1 MAKTTS
7 KEPETTV
14 SDVLIAELAAW
25 GINLF
30 FGIPGASSLPL
41 VDAVRRN
48 PDVRYIVVRH
58 EETAAMAAS
67 AYNKFTGKIAAC
79 LTIAG
84 PGATNLATGLY
95 DAKEDH
101 ASVLSLNGQVKMQY
115 GGPGGIQEIDQ
126 DAFFRPITVFNSTVA
141 DPMMAVKLLTR
152 ALRYAVF
159 ARGVVQLSIPND
171 IQAAPLK
178 SAYCERETCLPSVSI
193 APTDEGVRAA
203 VEAIDGAARP
213 VIVAGFGAL
222 HASEAVLDLATKL
235 QAPIV
240 TTLRGKGILPDD
252 NEWIAGV
259 HGELGTPHALMLVLK
274 SDLVIACGMSFS
286 DHTGIPPGK
295 RAIQID
301 IDPIQLGKHPLVA
314 GVYGDCS
321 VALPRIT
328 REVRAREDPDT
339 RKWLTDKKREWIERI
354 DREADPKAV
363 PIRPPYIM
371 KVLSD
376 LIPEDAV
383 ISIDVGDNQWWFG
396 RNFQMKRQRFAMS
409 GYLGT
414 MGFGLPGALAAKL
427 AYPDATVV
435 CIVGDGGFSMI
446 MADFITAVKYDLPI
460 IVVILNNHELAM
472 IREEQREENYPPFGI
487 DLTNPDFAAYAKAC
501 GAEGIRVTRPEDLPD
516 AVREALKMNRPIV
529 IDIETDPERFP
540 AKKGVK
546 PA

>member
-1 MAKTTS
+1 MVKTTS
-7 KEPETTV
+7 KEAETTV
-14 SDVLIAELAAW
+14 ADVLIAELAAW
-25 GINLF
+25 GVTLF

-67 AYNKFTGKIAAC
+67 AYNKFTGKVAAC

-115 GGPGGIQEIDQ
+115 AGPGGIQEIDQ

-141 DPMMAVKLLTR
+141 DPATAVKLLTR
-152 ALRYAVF
+152 ALRYAIV
-159 ARGVVQLSIPND
+159 ARGVAQLSVPND

-178 SAYCERETCLPSVSI
+178 AAYCERETCLPSTSV
-193 APTDEGVRAA
+193 APTDEAVREA
-203 VEAIDGAARP
+203 VEAIDGATHP
-213 VIVAGFGAL
+213 VIIAGFGAL
-222 HASEAVLDLATKL
+222 HAAGAVLDLATKI

-252 NEWIAGV
+252 NEWIAGI
-259 HGELGTPHALMLVLK
+259 HGELGTAHALALILK

-286 DHTGIPPGK
+286 DHTGVPPGK

-301 IDPIQLGKHPLVA
+301 IDPLQLGKHPLVA
-314 GVYGDCS
+314 GVYGDCA

-328 REVRAREDPDT
+328 AQVRARDDPET
-339 RKWLTDKKREWIERI
+339 RTWLAEKKQAWLERL
-354 DREADPKAV
+354 DREADPKAA
-363 PIRPPYIM
+363 PLRPPYIM
-371 KVLSD
+371 KILSET
-376 LIPEDAV
+376 LPEDAI

-396 RNFQMKRQRFAMS
+396 RNFRMKRQRFAMS

-414 MGFGLPGALAAKL
+414 MGFGLPGAIAAKL

-435 CIVGDGGFSMI
+435 CITGDGGFSMV
-446 MADFITAVKYDLPI
+446 MADFVTAVKYDLPI
-460 IVVILNNHELAM
+460 AVFVLNNHELAM
-472 IREEQREENYPPFGI
+472 IREEQREENYPPYGI
-487 DLTNPDFAAYAKAC
+487 DLTNPDFAAFAEAC
-501 GAEGIRVTRPEDLPD
+501 GGTGIRVALPQDLAGAVTR
-516 AVREALKMNRPIV
+516 ALGVNKPAV
-529 IDIETDPERFP
+529 IDIETDPRRF
-540 AKKGVK
+540 K
-546 PA
+546 

>member
-1 MAKTTS
+1 MVKTTS
-7 KEPETTV
+7 KGPETTV
-14 SDVLIAELAAW
+14 ADVLIAELAAW
-25 GINLF
+25 GVNLF

-41 VDAVRRN
+41 VDAVRKN
-48 PDVRYIVVRH
+48 QDVRYIVVRH
-58 EETAAMAAS
+58 EQTAAMAAS
-67 AYNKFTGKIAAC
+67 AYNKFTGKVAAC

-115 GGPGGIQEIDQ
+115 SGPGGIQEIDQ

-141 DPMMAVKLLTR
+141 DPMTAVKLLTR
-152 ALRYAVF
+152 ALRYAII
-159 ARGVVQLSIPND
+159 ARGVAQLSVPND

-178 SAYCERETCLPSVSI
+178 AAYCERETCLPSTRV
-193 APTDEGVRAA
+193 APTDEAVRAV
-203 VEAIDGAARP
+203 VEAIDGAHRP

-222 HASEAVLDLATKL
+222 HAAGAVLDLATKI

-252 NEWIAGV
+252 NEWVAGV

-295 RAIQID
+295 RAVQID
-301 IDPIQLGKHPLVA
+301 IDPLQLGKHPLAV
-314 GVYGDCS
+314 GVYGDCAL
-321 VALPRIT
+321 ALPRIAGQ
-328 REVRAREDPDT
+328 VRAREDPDT
-339 RKWLTDKKREWIERI
+339 RQWLAEKKREWL
-354 DREADPKAV
+354 DRLDQEADPEAT
-363 PIRPPYIM
+363 PIRPPYVM

-376 LIPEDAV
+376 LLPEDTI

-396 RNFQMKRQRFAMS
+396 RNFRMKRQRFAMS

-414 MGFGLPGALAAKL
+414 MGFGLPGAIAAKL

-435 CIVGDGGFSMI
+435 CIVGDGGFSMVMGDLVTTI
-446 MADFITAVKYDLPI
+446 KYDLPI
-460 IVVILNNHELAM
+460 VVVVLSNRELAM
-472 IREEQREENYPPFGI
+472 IREEQREEHYPPFGI
-487 DLTNPDFAAYAKAC
+487 DLTNPDFAAYAEAC
-501 GAEGIRVTRPEDLPD
+501 GGAGIRVTRPQDLPG
-516 AVREALKMNRPIV
+516 AVREALKMNTSVV
-529 IDIETDPERFP
+529 IDVETDPERFP
-540 AKKGVK
+540 QKKK
-546 PA
+546 